1 MKQTNMEQ
9 TQSNPTVIGDKEEK
23 ASYGKFNKVEDL
35 VNAYN
40 SLESEFTKRS
50 QKLKELETKTTAAS
64 EWENKVQKLMAKY
77 PIAAKFT
84 DEIGEEIANK
94 DMIKDENC
102 LEKALLSV
110 LCTKYKPPEEQAKD
124 EKVIG
129 EILKDETFK
138 DRIIDEYRQKLNIN
152 LPKSFPKGGEIP
164 VKTPHRPASIMQAG
178 KLALELL
185 NEI

>member
-1 MKQTNMEQ
+1 MEQ
-9 TQSNPTVIGDKEEK
+9 TKSNPTLTGDKEEK

-35 VNAYN
+35 VSAYN

-50 QKLKELETKTTAAS
+50 QKLKDLETKTKGTS
-64 EWENKVQKLMAKY
+64 EWENKVQQLMEKY

-84 DEIGEEIANK
+84 DEIGEEIANR

-124 EKVIG
+124 ENVIG
-129 EILKDETFK
+129 EILKDESFK

-152 LPKSFPKGGEIP
+152 LPKSFPRGGEIP
-164 VKTPHRPASIMQAG
+164 VKAPNRPANIMQAG
-178 KLALELL
+178 ELALEIL